1 MCKKR
6 ENVSINNSL
15 VFMNTPITSKSEDVI
30 GFSTYV
36 EKLDAAISN
45 GGQMVAITSPFG
57 AGKTS
62 VVELLQE
69 RYLND
74 PQKRVIKVSMWSN
87 LFPAG
92 ISKGEPQIK
101 NGQRISY
108 YSGETIELHKEL
120 VYQLISQINWRR
132 GKYISRRLSQNYGL
146 LKVQTDKPYYWISI
160 LLAIVFFSLGYVFP
174 QKLGISIPLL
184 GEATSA
190 IEWCMLLFAVI
201 IISLVIVRA
210 EIVFSSNKSEGDREI
225 DANEIM
231 QFYRSDVLQYRRENV
246 FFKKIPVLKGKS
258 QHYIVVI
265 EDLDR
270 TDDNDA
276 VVNFLKE
283 LRKYYVPDSMSGQQC
298 RYRNKVTFLINVKP
312 ETLLCSKGNTGEE
325 YGHLYEKLFDYVM
338 NLQTINID
346 DYMTVLNGLLA
357 QKETYIKELGVKWE
371 GEISNIPGIQW
382 IIRGTRLG
390 IREIKDRLNIAFSL
404 FESLRERFNKVSGGD
419 IEFEKCAIVAYITTE
434 FEEDFYATDG
444 KAFQKLVNLYLK
456 NGFQEEEIVRILPNI
471 SDGYRSEI
479 QQLVKSGKIDNNY
492 RMYFYNYPRKS
503 KVLNVDERM
512 VQRAIL
518 YGEAAEGLEQS
529 INNVMESNSDV
540 IATTFEERKRLELS
554 LPNVVFS
561 FEQLYIE
568 ALKNTFL
575 EVVRWMKGLDY
586 SSDAVDKT
594 IEQFR
599 KLLHFDAD
607 RTAYSEYYASA
618 FVEVWEEKFSETA
631 LLQLR
636 RVLCREFSSEIRWY
650 YPLFFGVHKM
660 ASKDEL
666 DNISVAD
673 VLKIINVDSKDFN
686 IDSVNY
692 ITTRFGA
699 EPNTGTIQEDMQEFL
714 VSAHNALSAT
724 SILTNMLDY
733 QEKII
738 RVVPDFEKLV
748 FDAISTD
755 KTDNRDILFGKYQHL
770 VNLVAENGL
779 STQTTG
785 YISALDR
792 YEGYEPAV
800 TKEMEAHGYLM
811 DVVLQ
816 MLARKEP
823 IPFGRDD
830 VVDTLQ
836 ERLAWLRGRCDIF
849 MAIRGLILRE
859 KPEVWRR
866 YRFLFGEE
874 CPVMAGTELQRL
886 FYVPVEDILGLIQ
899 PSLVTDNEVEML
911 LKYFNRTKQ
920 GTTESYKI
928 LLFIAKLA
936 PEVADKL
943 FYSLNFDMVRYRYMS
958 AQRKRDVKNA
968 FTEILNLNEATEKTR
983 FMNATRFMDSE
994 WEMQMLKSGELGENE
1009 NLQESYVAAVS
1020 NSDPHKEI
1028 TKSTVQLLCSF
1039 ETIFIVPEFVYK
1051 KYFTFKYYEQYIS
1064 CKTRSLKKFEI
1075 EEGEHGEILWPVYL
1089 RMFQQPGYKST
1100 SEYMAENTAFI
1111 ERLMSEKMYEETC
1124 QEKLVFFA
1132 RVLQSEAC
1140 IEFILRLDA
1149 EIALAYLMTIKGFKD
1164 KAAAT
1169 AFVTGIEGNVDLLR
1183 SDELYIHTH
1192 EKLLDGYLKA
1202 KYTRARTKNG
1212 FEKVG

>member
-160 LLAIVFFSLGYVFP
+160 LLAIVLFSLGYVFP

-184 GEATSA
+184 GKATSA

-390 IREIKDRLNIAFSL
+390 IREIKDRLNIASML
-404 FESLRERFNKVSGGD
+404 
-419 IEFEKCAIVAYITTE
+419 
-434 FEEDFYATDG
+434 
-444 KAFQKLVNLYLK
+444 
-456 NGFQEEEIVRILPNI
+456 IVRILI
-471 SDGYRSEI
+471 LIRS
-479 QQLVKSGKIDNNY
+479 
-492 RMYFYNYPRKS
+492 
-503 KVLNVDERM
+503 
-512 VQRAIL
+512 
-518 YGEAAEGLEQS
+518 
-529 INNVMESNSDV
+529 
-540 IATTFEERKRLELS
+540 
-554 LPNVVFS
+554 
-561 FEQLYIE
+561 
-568 ALKNTFL
+568 
-575 EVVRWMKGLDY
+575 
-586 SSDAVDKT
+586 T
-594 IEQFR
+594 I
-599 KLLHFDAD
+599 
-607 RTAYSEYYASA
+607 
-618 FVEVWEEKFSETA
+618 
-631 LLQLR
+631 
-636 RVLCREFSSEIRWY
+636 
-650 YPLFFGVHKM
+650 
-660 ASKDEL
+660 
-666 DNISVAD
+666 
-673 VLKIINVDSKDFN
+673 
-686 IDSVNY
+686 
-692 ITTRFGA
+692 
-699 EPNTGTIQEDMQEFL
+699 
-714 VSAHNALSAT
+714 
-724 SILTNMLDY
+724 
-733 QEKII
+733 
-738 RVVPDFEKLV
+738 
-748 FDAISTD
+748 
-755 KTDNRDILFGKYQHL
+755 
-770 VNLVAENGL
+770 
-779 STQTTG
+779 
-785 YISALDR
+785 
-792 YEGYEPAV
+792 
-800 TKEMEAHGYLM
+800 
-811 DVVLQ
+811 
-816 MLARKEP
+816 
-823 IPFGRDD
+823 
-830 VVDTLQ
+830 
-836 ERLAWLRGRCDIF
+836 
-849 MAIRGLILRE
+849 
-859 KPEVWRR
+859 
-866 YRFLFGEE
+866 
-874 CPVMAGTELQRL
+874 
-886 FYVPVEDILGLIQ
+886 
-899 PSLVTDNEVEML
+899 
-911 LKYFNRTKQ
+911 
-920 GTTESYKI
+920 
-928 LLFIAKLA
+928 
-936 PEVADKL
+936 
-943 FYSLNFDMVRYRYMS
+943 
-958 AQRKRDVKNA
+958 
-968 FTEILNLNEATEKTR
+968 
-983 FMNATRFMDSE
+983 
-994 WEMQMLKSGELGENE
+994 
-1009 NLQESYVAAVS
+1009 
-1020 NSDPHKEI
+1020 
-1028 TKSTVQLLCSF
+1028 
-1039 ETIFIVPEFVYK
+1039 
-1051 KYFTFKYYEQYIS
+1051 
-1064 CKTRSLKKFEI
+1064 
-1075 EEGEHGEILWPVYL
+1075 
-1089 RMFQQPGYKST
+1089 
-1100 SEYMAENTAFI
+1100 
-1111 ERLMSEKMYEETC
+1111 
-1124 QEKLVFFA
+1124 
-1132 RVLQSEAC
+1132 
-1140 IEFILRLDA
+1140 
-1149 EIALAYLMTIKGFKD
+1149 
-1164 KAAAT
+1164 
-1169 AFVTGIEGNVDLLR
+1169 
-1183 SDELYIHTH
+1183 
-1192 EKLLDGYLKA
+1192 
-1202 KYTRARTKNG
+1202 
-1212 FEKVG
+1212 